1 MVPLKYLSN
10 FWKTLKMLLINW
22 KVNYIPPWSVNCVL
36 SHVAANQATTFA
48 VTDKKSFGC
57 NFFN

>member
-1 MVPLKYLSN
+1 
-10 FWKTLKMLLINW
+10 MLLINW